1 MWESLPL
8 SSKCFGFTP
17 TTRSLRASDSMKH
30 FHHSLMITRSASG
43 YIFFVT
49 AVSAVSRGELDV
61 DMSTFSTDNNP
72 PRKSSEEGWIQSEGV
87 PATREW
93 TRGNGSP
100 CSTPLA
106 FNYYYYYFNC
116 HLIMSTILIKHV
128 LQPCKFLVDTVFAK
142 GMTVRQSKEE
152 LLPLLKEQCKL
163 DLNIDRQV

>member
-8 SSKCFGFTP
+8 SSKCFGFMP

-30 FHHSLMITRSASG
+30 FHRSLMITRSASG
-43 YIFFVT
+43 YIFFAT
-49 AVSAVSRGELDV
+49 AVSAVSRGEHDV
-61 DMSTFSTDNNP
+61 DLSTFSTDNNP
-72 PRKSSEEGWIQSEGV
+72 PRKSSEKGWIQSEGV

-100 CSTPLA
+100 CSTPLTLTLS
-106 FNYYYYYFNC
+106 FNNVDR
-116 HLIMSTILIKHV
+116 LIKRV